1 MFVIFL
7 ILFFFRADFFSRVL
21 FFSNTS
27 IDILTLK
34 NIVWNEDNN
43 INIYIKNSIIR
54 TTQISR
60 IKQSSGVSLSQTM
73 ANGYDPLPNGESY

>member
-7 ILFFFRADFFSRVL
+7 ILFFFRADFFFSRVIFL
-21 FFSNTS
+21 KSS

-34 NIVWNEDNN
+34 NIVWKEDNN

-73 ANGYDPLPNGESY
+73 AIGYDPLPNGESY